1 VNEAAMS
8 EVSKQEMEQLAALA
22 AHKTAEQLFERL
34 GIDVNNVRES
44 QADFAHLRKQRL
56 ASEQIGKL
64 ATRALI
70 TIFFTGLCSM
80 FVLGVKDFLNK

>member
-1 VNEAAMS
+1 MS
-8 EVSKQEMEQLAALA
+8 DVSKQELEQLATLTAQ
-22 AHKTAEQLFERL
+22 KTAQELLERL
-34 GIDVNNVRES
+34 GIDVANVRES

-70 TIFFTGLCSM
+70 TIFLSGLFSLL
-80 FVLGVKDFLNK
+80 VLGMKDFFKH

>member
-1 VNEAAMS
+1 VS
-8 EVSKQEMEQLAALA
+8 ELTKQELEAIAAAGA
-22 AHKTAEQLFERL
+22 AKAVTEVLQKL
-34 GIDVNNVRES
+34 GIDADNVRES

-70 TIFFTGLCSM
+70 TIFLTGLCSV
-80 FVLGVKDFLNK
+80 FLLGIKDFLHK

>member
-1 VNEAAMS
+1 MS
-8 EVSKQEMEQLAALA
+8 DLTKQELEQIAAA
-22 AHKTAEQLFERL
+22 GAEKGITNVLQKL
-34 GIDVNNVRES
+34 GIDADNFRES

-70 TIFFTGLCSM
+70 TIFITGLCSV
-80 FVLGVKDFLNK
+80 FVLGLKDFLNK

>member
-1 VNEAAMS
+1 VLQ
-8 EVSKQEMEQLAALA
+8 K
-22 AHKTAEQLFERL
+22 L
-34 GIDVNNVRES
+34 GIDPENFRES

-70 TIFFTGLCSM
+70 TIFLTGLCSV
-80 FVLGVKDFLNK
+80 FVLGLKDFLHK